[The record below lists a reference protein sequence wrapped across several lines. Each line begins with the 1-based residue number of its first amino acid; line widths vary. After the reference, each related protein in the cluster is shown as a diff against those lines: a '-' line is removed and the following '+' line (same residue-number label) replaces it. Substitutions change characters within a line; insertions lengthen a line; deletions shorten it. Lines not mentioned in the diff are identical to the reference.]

1 MLPARGRYRLHRGL
15 LIVGAPSGSLRDD
28 GRAEIALSEGWEC
41 VALPAGSVA
50 HPGELDD
57 GIPGWLPAL
66 VPGTAAGALRTA
78 GRHVRG
84 EDLEQDDW
92 WFRCRFAGTSGR
104 WMLELGG
111 IATLA
116 DVWLNGDHL
125 LHSENMFRSHRV
137 PIEVLAGDNE
147 LVVRC
152 AALAPVLAGR
162 RPRPRWKTY
171 LVEQQNLRWIRT
183 SLLGRIPG
191 WAVVPPAVG
200 PWRPV
205 RLLLVPDGAPT
216 SVSLRAMCDGDGGV
230 VEASFTMS
238 GALPGR
244 HAVLRVELAES
255 EASEV
260 ELAIRERGEELA
272 FDGVVR
278 LPLVQR
284 WWPHTHGS
292 QPLYDVWVDV
302 DGRSYRLGKVG
313 FRTVG
318 VDRSDGAFRIEVN
331 GQPIFC
337 RGACWM
343 PIDPVSLDSPDAV
356 VDHRLG
362 MVRAAHMNMLRVPG
376 TTVYESRRF
385 FERCDELGILVWHDC
400 MLAFMDPPSDETFMK
415 DVEAELVEAFA
426 TMGGHPSLAVLC
438 GNQEVQEIAAMNGLA
453 PSSYKTPLFDETIPR
468 IARRFLPDVPYVESN
483 PIGGDLPFR
492 MNEGVSQYFGVG
504 GYLRPIEDARRSRV
518 RFAAECLA
526 FATPPEPD
534 TVEETCGGAYRAGH
548 DPLWKQGL
556 HHDAGRSWDMEDVRD
571 HYVASVFGVDPLM
584 ERYLDPDRALELGRA
599 ANAHLMGAVM
609 TEWRRPGSTCGG
621 ALVLSLCDLRT
632 GAGWGV
638 VDVLGRP
645 KAPWHALRRVFQPI
659 VLLAVDEGLNGLE
672 LHIMNDTSVT
682 VRGRLVVELVAHG
695 ELFVERGEVAVEAAP
710 RGSCSV
716 NAEEVLGCFRDVS
729 YAYRFS
735 PPAHDAVVAT
745 LWSDEDQ
752 VLSQV
757 VHLPLGQARAL
768 EEDLG
773 LSAVARSGGAGCWEL
788 EVRTVRLAQWVTIR
802 CPGFYAEDS
811 WFHLPPGGRRVVALN
826 PCSNGE
832 GSAPPRGTVQALN
845 AVRRAVVKIDRL
857 EEA

>member
-1 MLPARGRYRLHRGL
+1 MG
-15 LIVGAPSGSLRDD
+15 
-28 GRAEIALSEGWEC
+28 ALSGVRPHYGGTEVGLGEGWEC
-41 VALPAGSVA
+41 AAVPAGSVA
-50 HPGELDD
+50 HPGELA
-57 GIPGWLPAL
+57 GAVLGWLPAQ
-66 VPGTAAGALRTA
+66 VPGTAAGALRAA
-78 GRHVRG
+78 GRHFIE

-92 WFRCRFAGTSGR
+92 WFRCRFRGSSGR

-125 LHSENMFRSHRV
+125 LHSENMFRSHHV
-137 PIEVLAGDNE
+137 PIELLSGDNDV
-147 LVVRC
+147 VVRC

-205 RLLLVPDGAPT
+205 RLLPLADGTPM
-216 SVSLRAMCDGDGGV
+216 SVSLRATCDGDGGV
-230 VEASFTMS
+230 VEAAFLVGGIS
-238 GALPGR
+238 PDR
-244 HAVLRVELAES
+244 HARLRVESS
-255 EASEV
+255 ET
-260 ELAIRERGEELA
+260 ELSVRERGQVLA
-272 FDGVVR
+272 FEGLVR
-278 LPLVQR
+278 LPAVQR
-284 WWPHTHGS
+284 WWPHTHGP

-302 DGRSYRLGKVG
+302 DGRSHRLGRVG
-313 FRTVG
+313 FRTVS
-318 VDRSDGAFRIEVN
+318 VDRSEGAFRIEVN
-331 GQPIFC
+331 GESIFC

-343 PIDPVSLDSPDAV
+343 PIDPVSLDSPDAE

-362 MVRAAHMNMLRVPG
+362 LVRAAHMNMLRVPG

-400 MLAFMDPPSDETFMK
+400 MFAFMDPPSDEAFTK

-426 TMGGHPSLAVLC
+426 TMGGHPSLAVVC
-438 GNQEVQEIAAMNGLA
+438 GNQEVQEVAAMNGLECGN
-453 PSSYKTPLFDETIPR
+453 SKTPLFDETIPR
-468 IARRFLPDVPYVESN
+468 LARRLVPGVPYVESN

-504 GYLRPIEDARRSRV
+504 GYLRPIEDARRAGV

-534 TVEETCGGAYRAGH
+534 TVDETCGGAHRAGH
-548 DPLWKQGL
+548 DPLWKQGV

-584 ERYLDPDRALELGRA
+584 ERYLDAERGLELGRA

-609 TEWRRPGSTCGG
+609 TEWRRPGSTCAG
-621 ALVLSLCDLRT
+621 ALVLSLGDLRT

-638 VDVLGRP
+638 VDVIGRP
-645 KAPWHALRRVFQPI
+645 KAPWYVLRRVFQPV

-672 LHIMNDTSVT
+672 LHVVNDTAVT
-682 VRGRLVVELVAHG
+682 ARGRIVVELVAHG
-695 ELFVERGEVAVEAAP
+695 ELFVERGEVAVEAGP
-710 RGSCSV
+710 RASYSV
-716 NAEEVLGCFRDVS
+716 NAEAVLGGFRDMS

-745 LWSDEDQ
+745 LWSDDDQ

-773 LSAVARSGGAGCWEL
+773 LSAVARPAGPGRWEL

-802 CPGFYAEDS
+802 CPGFCAEDS
-811 WFHLPPGGRRVVALN
+811 WFHLPPGGRRVVGLRADRDR
-826 PCSNGE
+826 E

-845 AVRRAVVKIDRL
+845 ALRRAVIKIDRL
-857 EEA
+857 EE